1 VDNVFHLRAGSN
13 DIGAYVFLCGDPS
26 RVAAISKY
34 LDEQKEVST
43 ARGYVIHSGKLSGVR
58 VSVVASG
65 IGGPSTAI
73 AVEELIALGART
85 FLRVGTCGSLQE
97 HVKIGDTVIS
107 TAAVR
112 DEGTTRQYVALEY
125 PAVASWEVV
134 QALEQS
140 CRAVKAKFYIGLT
153 HCKDAFY
160 SELPEYTADPEGAE
174 RRWSAWTRG
183 NVLCTEM
190 EASTIYVIASMRKCR
205 AGAILQ
211 VVGSTIEGN
220 LIAKAP
226 DIEPILKIA
235 IAAMNHLIERDLP
248 RA

>member
-1 VDNVFHLRAGSN
+1 MDKVLHLRATAS
-13 DIGAYVFLCGDPS
+13 DIGRYVFLCGDPG

-34 LDEQKEVST
+34 FDEQREVST
-43 ARGYVIHSGKLSGVR
+43 ARGYVIHTGKLSGTR

-73 AVEELIALGART
+73 AVEELVMLGART
-85 FLRVGTCGSLQE
+85 FLRVGTCGSLQK

-112 DEGTTRQYVALEY
+112 EEGTTRQYVALEY
-125 PAVASWEVV
+125 PAVASWEMV
-134 QALEQS
+134 QALVQS
-140 CRAVKAKFYIGLT
+140 CHEAKAKVHIGLT

-160 SELPEYTADPEGAE
+160 SELPKYTADPEGTE
-174 RRWSAWTRG
+174 RRWLAWTRG

-205 AGAILQ
+205 AGAILH

-226 DIEPILKIA
+226 DIEPVLLLAISAMKQLMLKDR
-235 IAAMNHLIERDLP
+235 EG
-248 RA
+248 

>member
-1 VDNVFHLRAGSN
+1 MDKVLHLRATAG

-34 LDEQKEVST
+34 FDEQREVSS
-43 ARGYVIHSGKLSGVR
+43 ARGYVIHSGRLSGMR

-85 FLRVGTCGSLQE
+85 FLRIGTCGSLQE

-112 DEGTTRQYVALEY
+112 EEGTTRQYIALEY
-125 PAVASWEVV
+125 PAVASWDVV
-134 QALEQS
+134 ESLVQS
-140 CRAVKAKFYIGLT
+140 CRLSKAKFHIGLT

-160 SELPEYTADPEGAE
+160 SELPEYTADPEGTE
-174 RRWSAWTRG
+174 RRWAGWTRG
-183 NVLCTEM
+183 NVLSTEM
-190 EASTIYVIASMRKCR
+190 EASTIYVIASMRGCR
-205 AGAILQ
+205 AGAILH
-211 VVGSTIEGN
+211 VVGSTIDGD

-226 DIEPILKIA
+226 DIEPVLKIA
-235 IAAMNHLIERDLP
+235 ISAMNQLIEKDLP